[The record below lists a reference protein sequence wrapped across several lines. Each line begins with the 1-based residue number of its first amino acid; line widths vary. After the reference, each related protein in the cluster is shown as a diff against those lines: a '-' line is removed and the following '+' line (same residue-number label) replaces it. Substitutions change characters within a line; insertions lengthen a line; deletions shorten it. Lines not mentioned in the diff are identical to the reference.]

1 MNKFKKKTRSKV
13 IAASIAI
20 LSSAAVVSTGF
31 AAWVISGGD
40 SKEATGTITADTVTN
55 SYHTI
60 KPAEGDRITFD
71 KNIIFGGP
79 ATIDSTITI
88 TNSWL
93 SNNAGTDQKENLV
106 AKASFIV
113 ENVHSG
119 EDNLATLIDL
129 KTCRFVD
136 VGNKYANAQKND
148 ENEVLGVLPSWGT
161 ETIKVYSAEN
171 VKTPGIYLEKG
182 QLNGTNLSITVYVA
196 FGWGDYFNNNN
207 PYYFYNQKPKTS
219 ENLKE
224 ANTILGDI
232 RAGLDGCSFTITI
245 ATN

>member
-1 MNKFKKKTRSKV
+1 MNKFKKKTRSKM

-40 SKEATGTITADTVTN
+40 SQTATGTITADTVTN

-60 KPAEGDRITFD
+60 KPAKGDSITFD

-79 ATIDSTITI
+79 ATIDSTITL

-93 SNNAGTDQKENLV
+93 SNDAGTDQKENLV

-113 ENVHSG
+113 ENVHNG
-119 EDNLATLIDL
+119 EDNLTTLIDL
-129 KTCRFVD
+129 NNCDFTD
-136 VGNKYANAQKND
+136 VGRKYANAQKNG
-148 ENEVLGVLPSWGT
+148 EKEVLGALPSWKAG
-161 ETIKVYSAEN
+161 IKEYSED
-171 VKTPGIYLEKG
+171 VKTPGIYLNKG
-182 QLNGTNLSITVYVA
+182 TLSETNLSITLYVV
-196 FGWGDYFNNNN
+196 FGWGEYFGNKN
-207 PYYFYNQKPKTS
+207 PYYFYNQMTKTS

-224 ANTILGDI
+224 ANTILGAI
-232 RAGLDGCSFTITI
+232 RTGLTGSSFTIKI